1 MVENPTAGGFG
12 AFLIWLLLGLVTG
25 GISTSWWMFT
35 RLETVYRAAASSKEG
50 SCLAERVLT

>member
-25 GISTSWWMFT
+25 GIETSWWMLT
-35 RLETVYRAAASSKEG
+35 RLETVYRAEASSKE
-50 SCLAERVLT
+50 